1 MGMANPSSRK
11 LHVLVIED
19 DPFQSAL
26 IEKKL
31 SLAAFEV
38 SCCGSISEGLQ
49 LASQREFPVAVVDLD
64 LGGESGLDF
73 VQSLSRTSPKT
84 RAIIH
89 SIDTSFETVKK
100 GVNVGIFAY
109 VEKGRIDNQLV
120 DECHRAAAAY
130 FRDRLDSANREIAFQ
145 LRLLEAVDHGIIAT
159 NTVGEI
165 IYWNR
170 FSEKLTGIAS
180 ADALGRSILEFIS
193 IPPAERSRLGEQM
206 HSGGSWQGEVLFV
219 PDASLETQVLVR
231 LVLSVLKDSEG
242 IQIGSAI
249 SIHDLTAI
257 KANEERLERR
267 AKLLEINADLGR
279 IATEIEDRDAFL
291 KHCLTK
297 LHEGLKLEFG
307 HLLLLNPENQS
318 AQSVAT
324 VGVENRELLS
334 QCEIIN
340 VAELNVQEKIEGF
353 RIPFFDNGKQ
363 IGCIEG
369 FFENSRSVS
378 QEKRNFLMSISS
390 LIAGVLL
397 RNSAIHLW
405 RSLFEN
411 SLDAVLLVS
420 NEFQIVNVNHAATE
434 VFGYPRTELLGMN
447 AQQLVQKT
455 NGSRM
460 RLLGQTFLK
469 NGQLRG
475 EIELVGKDQNTK
487 VCEFFAVSN
496 ILPDIHIAHVR
507 DITQRRASEKL
518 ISEQND
524 QLAHV
529 QRTATIGQMAATLAH
544 EINQPLGAIS
554 NFAGGVLCGLEKNS
568 VSPTELA
575 SNLRRILN
583 EAIRAGAILS
593 RLRRFISVD
602 LSKFEKTDLNECVRD
617 TMLILNNMFFNANI
631 VVNLALDSHI
641 PPIQVDT
648 ISFQQVLVNIFKNS
662 TEAMQSVKGSE
673 RRLGVQTFV
682 ENGWV
687 QVTIADNGPAIS
699 KQAFDSLFT
708 PYQTSKPNGL
718 GMGLCISRSI
728 VEQHNGTMTMH
739 QMQPNGMRTVLRLPI
754 G

>member
-1 MGMANPSSRK
+1 MAMENASGK

-31 SLAAFEV
+31 ELADFEV
-38 SCCGSISEGLQ
+38 SCCNSIAEGLQ

-73 VQSLSRTSPKT
+73 VQSLSRASPKT

-109 VEKGRIDNQLV
+109 VEKGRNDNQLV

-130 FRDRLDSANREIAFQ
+130 FRDRLDSANRKIAFQ
-145 LRLLEAVDHGIIAT
+145 LRLLGAVDHGIIAT
-159 NTVGEI
+159 DTSGGI

-180 ADALGRSILEFIS
+180 SDALGRSILDFIS
-193 IPPAERSRLGEQM
+193 VSVVDRKLLGKQM
-206 HSGGSWQGEVLFV
+206 ESGGSWQGEVTFQPNRNLKC
-219 PDASLETQVLVR
+219 SVLVR
-231 LVLSVLKDSEG
+231 LVLSVLKDSDG
-242 IQIGSAI
+242 KQFGSAI
-249 SIHDLTAI
+249 AIHDLTSI

-267 AKLLEINADLGR
+267 AKLLEINAGLGR
-279 IATEIEDRDAFL
+279 IATEIEDREQFL

-297 LHEGLKLEFG
+297 LNDGLSLKYGRLLMLDPTDQNVSCIASVGAFEAANTGEPKLTNVDEL
-307 HLLLLNPENQS
+307 HLQ
-318 AQSVAT
+318 AQ
-324 VGVENRELLS
+324 
-334 QCEIIN
+334 
-340 VAELNVQEKIEGF
+340 IEGF
-353 RIPFFDNGKQ
+353 RIPLLDNGKQ

-369 FFENSRSVS
+369 FFEKSRLVS
-378 QEKRNFLMSISS
+378 QEKRNFLQSISS

-397 RNSAIHLW
+397 RNSAIQLW

-411 SLDAVLLVS
+411 SLDAVLLVG
-420 NEFQIVNVNHAATE
+420 NDLQIVNVNQAATE
-434 VFGYPRTELLGMN
+434 IFGYARTELLGMN
-447 AQQLVQKT
+447 AQHLVQKT
-455 NGSRM
+455 QESRM

-469 NGQLRG
+469 MGRLRG
-475 EIELVGKDQNTK
+475 ELEFVGKDQQIK
-487 VCEFFAVSN
+487 VCEFFAVAN
-496 ILPDIHIAHVR
+496 MLPEIHIAHVR

-529 QRTATIGQMAATLAH
+529 QRTATLGQMAATLAH

-554 NFAGGVLCGLEKNS
+554 NFAGGVLFGLEKNN
-568 VSPTELA
+568 VSPTELE
-575 SNLRRILN
+575 SSLRRILS
-583 EAIRAGAILS
+583 EALRAGAILS
-593 RLRRFISVD
+593 RLRKFISVD

-617 TMLILNNMFFNANI
+617 TMLILNNMFFHADI
-631 VVNLALDSHI
+631 VVHLELDTNI
-641 PPIQVDT
+641 PPIQVDA

-662 TEAMQSVKGSE
+662 SEAMQTIKVGE
-673 RRLGVQTFV
+673 RRLVVRTLC
-682 ENGWV
+682 EDGWV
-687 QVTIADNGPAIS
+687 EVTIADNGPAVS
-699 KQAFDSLFT
+699 KATFESLFT

-728 VEQHNGTMTMH
+728 VEQHNGTMTMS
-739 QMQPNGMRTVLRLPI
+739 QIQPNGMRTILRLPI

>member
-1 MGMANPSSRK
+1 MVNPSSGK

-31 SLAAFEV
+31 ELADFEV
-38 SCCGSISEGLQ
+38 SCCKSIAEGLQ
-49 LASQREFPVAVVDLD
+49 LASQREFPIAVVDLD

-73 VQSLSRTSPKT
+73 VQSLSRASPKT

-109 VEKGRIDNQLV
+109 VEKGRNDNQLV

-130 FRDRLDSANREIAFQ
+130 FRGRLDSANRKIAFQ
-145 LRLLEAVDHGIIAT
+145 LRLLGAVDHGIIAT
-159 NTVGEI
+159 NTSGGI

-180 ADALGRSILEFIS
+180 SDALGRSILDFIS
-193 IPPAERSRLGEQM
+193 VSVVDRKLLGKQM
-206 HSGGSWQGEVLFV
+206 NSGGSWQGEVTFKPNLNLKV
-219 PDASLETQVLVR
+219 SVLVR
-231 LVLSVLKDSEG
+231 LVLSVLKDSDG
-242 IQIGSAI
+242 NQIGSAI

-267 AKLLEINADLGR
+267 AKLLEINAELGR
-279 IATEIEDRDAFL
+279 LATEIEDREQFL

-297 LHEGLKLEFG
+297 LNDGLGLKYGQLIMIG
-307 HLLLLNPENQS
+307 PTD
-318 AQSVAT
+318 QSVSCIAS
-324 VGVENRELLS
+324 VGDLTAANAGGQKLTNVDELHL
-334 QCEIIN
+334 QN
-340 VAELNVQEKIEGF
+340 PIEGF

-363 IGCIEG
+363 VGCIEG
-369 FFENSRSVS
+369 FFENSRPVS
-378 QEKRNFLMSISS
+378 HEKRNFLQSISS

-411 SLDAVLLVS
+411 SLDAVLLVG
-420 NEFQIVNVNHAATE
+420 NDFQIVNVNQAATE

-447 AQQLVQKT
+447 AQHLVQKT
-455 NGSRM
+455 QDSRM

-469 NGQLRG
+469 KGQLRG
-475 EIELVGKDQNTK
+475 EIELVGKDQQTK
-487 VCEFFAVSN
+487 VCEFFAVAN
-496 ILPDIHIAHVR
+496 ILPEIHIAHVR
-507 DITQRRASEKL
+507 DITQKRASEKL

-554 NFAGGVLCGLEKNS
+554 NFAGGVLFGLEKNN
-568 VSPTELA
+568 VSPTELE
-575 SNLRRILN
+575 SNLRRILS

-593 RLRRFISVD
+593 RLRKFISVD

-617 TMLILNNMFFNANI
+617 TMLILNNMFFHSN
-631 VVNLALDSHI
+631 VVVHLELDSHI

-662 TEAMQSVKGSE
+662 TEAMQSIKASE
-673 RRLGVQTFV
+673 RHLVVKTLC
-682 ENGWV
+682 EDGWV
-687 QVTIADNGPAIS
+687 NVTIADNGPAVS
-699 KQAFDSLFT
+699 KAIFESLFK

-728 VEQHNGTMTMH
+728 VEQHNGTMTMS
-739 QMQPNGMRTVLRLPI
+739 QIQPNGMRTVVRLPI

>member
-1 MGMANPSSRK
+1 MVNQSSGK

-31 SLAAFEV
+31 GLAAFEV
-38 SCCGSISEGLQ
+38 SCCNSISEGLQ
-49 LASQREFPVAVVDLD
+49 LATKREFPVAVVDLD

-73 VQSLSRTSPKT
+73 VQSLSRASPKT

-89 SIDTSFETVKK
+89 SIDTSFETVKR

-109 VEKGRIDNQLV
+109 VEKGRNDNQLV

-145 LRLLEAVDHGIIAT
+145 LRLLGAVDHGIIAT
-159 NTVGEI
+159 NTVGGI

-180 ADALGRSILEFIS
+180 ADALGRSILDFIAVS
-193 IPPAERSRLGEQM
+193 INEREILGKQM
-206 HSGGSWQGEVLFV
+206 KSGGSWQGEVIFKPNLN
-219 PDASLETQVLVR
+219 LESSVLVR
-231 LVLSVLKDSEG
+231 LVLSVLKDSDG
-242 IQIGSAI
+242 KQIGSAI

-279 IATEIEDRDAFL
+279 LATEIEDREQFL

-297 LHEGLKLEFG
+297 LHDGLNLQHG
-307 HLLLLNPENQS
+307 QLLLLSP
-318 AQSVAT
+318 ADQSVVRVAS
-324 VGVENRELLS
+324 VGVSPAASMGAQELT
-334 QCEIIN
+334 N
-340 VAELNVQEKIEGF
+340 VHELHLRDQIQGF
-353 RIPFFDNGKQ
+353 QIPFFDNGKP

-369 FFENSRSVS
+369 FFENARPVS
-378 QEKRNFLMSISS
+378 QEIRNFLQSILS

-411 SLDAVLLVS
+411 SLDAVLLLGDD
-420 NEFQIVNVNHAATE
+420 FQIVNVNQAATE

-447 AQQLVQKT
+447 AQQFVQKT
-455 NGSRM
+455 QDSRL
-460 RLLGQTFLK
+460 RQLGQTFLK
-469 NGQLRG
+469 KGQLRG
-475 EIELVGKDQNTK
+475 EIELMGKDQQAK
-487 VCEFFAVSN
+487 VCEFFAVAN
-496 ILPDIHIAHVR
+496 ILPEIHIAHIR

-568 VSPTELA
+568 VSPTELS
-575 SNLRRILN
+575 SNLRRILS

-593 RLRRFISVD
+593 RLRKFISVD

-617 TMLILNNMFFNANI
+617 TMLILNNMFFHANI
-631 VVNLALDSHI
+631 VVNLELDSHI

-662 TEAMQSVKGSE
+662 TEAMQTIKGSE
-673 RRLGVQTFV
+673 RRLVVQTLC
-682 ENGWV
+682 EAGWV
-687 QVTIADNGPAIS
+687 KVTIADTGPAIS
-699 KQAFDSLFT
+699 RETFESLFT
-708 PYQTSKPNGL
+708 PYQTTKPNGL

-728 VEQHNGTMTMH
+728 VEQHNGTMTMS
-739 QMQPNGMRTVLRLPI
+739 QIQPNGMRTILRLPI